1 MRGRAGRRQSFIEV
15 AMNETKIISLTPA
28 AEAHIKKMLSQK
40 ENAIGFRVGVKQT
53 GCTGYMYLPEIIS
66 AIISDDIKVEVNDLS
81 MFIDKNAVDMLKGTE
96 IDYVNKSLGVSV
108 LVFNNPNAKSL
119 CGCGESFNLRE
130 RVGE

>member
-1 MRGRAGRRQSFIEV
+1 MT
-15 AMNETKIISLTPA
+15 NETKIIALTPA

-40 ENAIGFRVGVKQT
+40 VSAMGFRVSVKQT
-53 GCTGYMYLPEIIS
+53 GCTGYMYIPEIIS
-66 AIISDDIKVEVNDLS
+66 NLNPDDLHIRIHDLS
-81 MFIDKNAVDMLKGTE
+81 IFIDKSAVEMIKGTE

-130 RVGE
+130 TVSE